1 MVTDQQVRRLYMLIK
16 KEKSKTTA
24 AVKAGMDPKTALK
37 YRKSGQLPSQIK
49 HPHVWRTRPDPF
61 IKDWEQIKSMF
72 SVSPGLETK
81 TIFTYLQR
89 ETPGKYQDGQLR
101 TLQRRIKRWRATEG
115 PAKEVYFP
123 QVHIP
128 GELSASD
135 FTHMNCLGVTIH
147 GDAFNHLVYHF
158 VLTYSNWETISICF
172 SESFES
178 LSAGLQNA
186 LWELGGVSKRHRTD
200 RMSSAVN
207 KDCNPDKFTQRY
219 KALLRHYG
227 MEPERINARAAN
239 ENGDVEQSHRQFK
252 RAVEQALLLRGSRDF
267 KSRQD
272 YETFLREI
280 LKQQNAGRQ
289 IRLEEELNVLSRL
302 PARRT
307 NDYESLANRVT
318 PSSTIHVLNNAYSIH
333 SRLIGERVQVRL
345 YIEHLEVWYAQQ
357 IVERLPRLRGRGKH
371 KINYRHIIDW
381 LVRKPGAF
389 ANYRYKADMYPS
401 SYFRM
406 AYDELKSSQP
416 LRADKEYLQILKI
429 AAKEG
434 ENSTQNAIRFLLSR
448 SKPITADAVG
458 QYIGDHSK
466 IKPLTAVTIRN
477 IHLKDYD
484 VLLDSCQEV
493 LAHE

>member
-1 MVTDQQVRRLYMLIK
+1 MVTDQQVRRLFMLIK

-37 YRKSGQLPSQIK
+37 YRKAGQLPSQTK
-49 HPHVWRTRPDPF
+49 QPHAWETRPNPF
-61 IKDWEQIKSMF
+61 AKDWDGIRGMLE
-72 SVSPGLETK
+72 VTPGLEAK
-81 TIFTYLQR
+81 TILQHLQR
-89 ETPGKYQDGQLR
+89 EEPGKYQDGQLR
-101 TLQRRIKRWRATEG
+101 TLQRRIKQWRAKEG

-123 QVHIP
+123 QIHFP

-135 FTHMNCLGVTIH
+135 FTYMNCLRVTIN
-147 GDAFNHLVYHF
+147 GEVFDHLVYHF

-186 LWELGGVSKRHRTD
+186 IWELGGVPKRHRTD

-207 KDCNPDKFTQRY
+207 NDCNPEKFTHRY
-219 KALLRHYG
+219 QSLLRHYG

-239 ENGDVEQSHRQFK
+239 ENGDAEQSHHRLK
-252 RAVEQALLLRGSRDF
+252 RAVEQSLLLRGSRDF
-267 KSRQD
+267 KSQQD
-272 YETFLREI
+272 YETFLRKI
-280 LKQQNAGRQ
+280 LKQQNTGRQ
-289 IRLEEELNVLSRL
+289 ARLEQELNVLGRL
-302 PARRT
+302 PVRRT

-345 YIEHLEVWYAQQ
+345 YIEHLEVWYAHQ

-389 ANYRYKADMYPS
+389 ANYRYKTDMYPS

-416 LRADKEYLQILKI
+416 LRADKEYLQILKM
-429 AAKEG
+429 AATEG
-434 ENSTQNAIRFLLSR
+434 EDLTQNAIRFLLSR
-448 SKPITADAVG
+448 SKSITADAVR
-458 QYIGDHSK
+458 QYLGDHSK
-466 IKPLTAVTIRN
+466 IKPLTAVTVDH

-484 VLLDSCQEV
+484 ALLDSCQEV
-493 LAHE
+493 LAHG